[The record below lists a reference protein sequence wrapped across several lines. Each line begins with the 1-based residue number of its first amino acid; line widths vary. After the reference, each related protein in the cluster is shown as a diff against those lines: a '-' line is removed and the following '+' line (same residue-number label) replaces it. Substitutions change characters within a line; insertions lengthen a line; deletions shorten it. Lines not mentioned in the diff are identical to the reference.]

1 MTCIASKM
9 PAFLS
14 KRPRRHAPRR
24 PDISRLRFI
33 NAPGASPQAVFEN
46 MMPTSHV
53 VCPPDASAGKIFRQG
68 RRAPPSLSRP
78 GARRVVSPAR
88 WICAG
93 VLGSVL
99 ASSACAQEA
108 WNPFSRA
115 PRDPIEQ
122 GRIDSADDPAEAINR
137 EIFKANKFLDD
148 VILKPVARAYVE
160 DVSPELRRGIHN
172 FTNNVGEPVVFAN
185 DVLQGNARRAWN
197 TTQRFAVNTT
207 IGVVGFLDVADSWGR
222 PHHYADLGQTLGV
235 WGIAPGPAVQIP
247 ILGPSNLRDAFG
259 LATTSL
265 AGTFALQGTI
275 GNAISYTELGATGV
289 DDIDYR
295 SKLLPNTDALE
306 KNSKDLY
313 ASIRLVKAQ
322 LRARFVEE
330 GKAGGVSGDEGS
342 SAEAEHH

>member
-1 MTCIASKM
+1 MTTQMRSHVICSADVPASKIC
-9 PAFLS
+9 
-14 KRPRRHAPRR
+14 RPTRGAR
-24 PDISRLRFI
+24 PSL
-33 NAPGASPQAVFEN
+33 A
-46 MMPTSHV
+46 
-53 VCPPDASAGKIFRQG
+53 
-68 RRAPPSLSRP
+68 RRA
-78 GARRVVSPAR
+78 ARRVLSPAR

-93 VLGSVL
+93 LLGSAL
-99 ASSACAQEA
+99 ACPACAQEA

-122 GRIDSADDPAEAINR
+122 GRVDSANDPAEAINR
-137 EIFKANKFLDD
+137 EIFKANKFFDD

-160 DVSPELRRGIHN
+160 DVSPELRRSIHN

-185 DVLQGNARRAWN
+185 DVLQGNVERAWN

-207 IGVVGFLDVADSWGR
+207 IGTLGFVDVADTWGR
-222 PHHYADLGQTLGV
+222 PHHYADLGQTLAV
-235 WGIAPGPAVQIP
+235 WGIAAGPAVQIP

-265 AGTFALQGTI
+265 AGTFALQGTTGSI
-275 GNAISYTELGATGV
+275 VSYTEFGATGV

-313 ASIRLVKAQ
+313 ASLRLIKAQ
-322 LRARFVEE
+322 LRAKLVEE
-330 GKAGGVSGDEGS
+330 GKAGGVSRDEGS
-342 SAEAEHH
+342 SAEAARR